1 MTAATALNFMSL
13 ETIVA
18 IFISMRSFHL
28 RFFLAVAVL
37 AACSG
42 LALAQQQ
49 TPAEKTAEQE
59 FKNIQVFQG
68 KPANE
73 LRPTMSFIA
82 NSLGV
87 RCDFCHAQP
96 FSADTKPT
104 KATARKMIEM
114 VYAINKSTFNGREE
128 VNCYT
133 CHQGHTRPNSRLSL
147 TAVAAAEGPGRGA
160 PEGAGAAPAAAK
172 PALPTAQ
179 QLFDKYVTAIGG
191 AEAWA
196 AVQSETITAE
206 RQAFGRSTPETV
218 VRTSDKLAVTS
229 GLNSKS
235 GYDGTQFWNW
245 SKEGAG
251 TPNSDAIANLRS
263 DMGLYPGQGV
273 KLDRSRVTGPEAVG
287 DRSAFVVMVR
297 GAAGVDRYYFDTESG
312 LLLRYDTG
320 APTFLGPLPLEVDF
334 TDYRAVD
341 AVKLPFSI
349 TWSAPERKWQRTV
362 SAVKLNASVDA
373 AAFQPP
379 PASGKN

>member
-1 MTAATALNFMSL
+1 MSPVA
-13 ETIVA
+13 IVA
-18 IFISMRSFHL
+18 ILKAMQSRCL
-28 RFFLAVAVL
+28 RLVL
-37 AACSG
+37 AAVTVAAVAG
-42 LALAQQQ
+42 LASAQQA
-49 TPAEKTAEQE
+49 TPAEKTAEQV
-59 FKNIQVFQG
+59 FKNIQVFKG

-87 RCDFCHAQP
+87 RCSFCHAQP

-104 KATARKMIEM
+104 KATARTMIEM

-147 TAVAAAEGPGRGA
+147 TAVAAEAGPGRGGEG
-160 PEGAGAAPAAAK
+160 PGAGAPAAAK

-179 QLFDKYVTAIGG
+179 QLFDKYVAAIGG
-191 AEAWA
+191 AAAWS

-206 RQAFGRSTPETV
+206 RQAFGHSTPETV
-218 VRTSDKLAVTS
+218 VRTSDKLAVSS
-229 GLNSKS
+229 GADSKS
-235 GYDGTQFWNW
+235 GYDGTQFWSW
-245 SKEGAG
+245 SKEGTS
-251 TPNSDAIANLRS
+251 TPASDAAANLRT
-263 DMGLYPGQGV
+263 DLGLYPGQGV
-273 KLDRSRVTGPEAVG
+273 KLERSRVTGPEAVG
-287 DRSAFVVMVR
+287 DRSAYVVMVR
-297 GAAGVDRYYFDTESG
+297 GAAGVDRYYFDTETG

-334 TDYRAVD
+334 ADYRAVE

-362 SAVKLNASVDA
+362 SAVKLNAAVA
-373 AAFQPP
+373 AADFQPP
-379 PASGKN
+379 AAGAAKN

>member
-1 MTAATALNFMSL
+1 
-13 ETIVA
+13 
-18 IFISMRSFHL
+18 MRSFHL

-37 AACSG
+37 AVCSG

-59 FKNIQVFQG
+59 FKNIQVFKG

-87 RCDFCHAQP
+87 RCSFCHAQP

-114 VYAINKSTFNGREE
+114 VFAINKSTFNGREE

-133 CHQGHTRPNSRLSL
+133 CHQGHTRPNSRLGL
-147 TAVAAAEGPGRGA
+147 TAAAAEGGPGRGGA
-160 PEGAGAAPAAAK
+160 EPGAGATAAAK
-172 PALPTAQ
+172 PVLPTAQ
-179 QLFDKYVTAIGG
+179 QLFDKYVAAIGG
-191 AEAWA
+191 AQAWA

-206 RQAFGRSTPETV
+206 RQAFGHSAPETV
-218 VRTSDKLAVTS
+218 IRTSDKLAVTS
-229 GLNSKS
+229 GADSKS
-235 GYDGTQFWNW
+235 GYDGSQYWSWN
-245 SKEGAG
+245 KEGAS
-251 TPNSDAIANLRS
+251 TPASDAIANLRT
-263 DMGLYPGQGV
+263 DLGLYPGEGV
-273 KLDRSRVTGPEAVG
+273 KLERSRVSGPEAVG
-287 DRSAFVVMVR
+287 DRSAYVVMVR

-320 APTFLGPLPLEVDF
+320 APTFLGPLPLQVEF
-334 TDYRAVD
+334 ADYRAVD
-341 AVKLPFSI
+341 AVKVPFSI
-349 TWSAPERKWQRTV
+349 TWSAPERKWQRQV
-362 SAVKLNASVDA
+362 SAVKLNAAVDA

-379 PASGKN
+379 AAAAAKN

>member
-1 MTAATALNFMSL
+1 MRLPASRLLIAATVLAATA
-13 ETIVA
+13 
-18 IFISMRSFHL
+18 
-28 RFFLAVAVL
+28 
-37 AACSG
+37 G
-42 LALAQQQ
+42 LAFAQT
-49 TPAEKTAEQE
+49 TPAEKTAEQV

-87 RCDFCHAQP
+87 RCNFCHAQP

-147 TAVAAAEGPGRGA
+147 TAVAAEGGPGRGG
-160 PEGAGAAPAAAK
+160 EGQGAGAAPTAK

-179 QLFDKYVTAIGG
+179 QLFDKYVAAIGG
-191 AEAWA
+191 TAAWG

-218 VRTSDKLAVTS
+218 VRTSDKLAIS
-229 GLNSKS
+229 GGANSKS
-235 GYDGTQFWNW
+235 GYDGTQFWSW
-245 SKEGAG
+245 GKEGTS
-251 TPNSDAIANLRS
+251 TPASDAIATLRT
-263 DMGLYPGQGV
+263 DLGLYPGQGV
-273 KLDRSRVTGPEAVG
+273 KLERSRVSGPEAVG
-287 DRSAFVVMVR
+287 DRSAYVVMVR
-297 GAAGVDRYYFDTESG
+297 GAAGVDRYYFDTETG

-320 APTFLGPLPLEVDF
+320 APTFLGPLPLEVGF
-334 TDYRAVD
+334 ADYRAVD
-341 AVKLPFSI
+341 AVKLPFAI
-349 TWSAPERKWQRTV
+349 NWSAPERKWERKIT
-362 SAVKLNASVDA
+362 AVKLNAAVA
-373 AAFQPP
+373 ASDFQPP
-379 PASGKN
+379 AAAAAAKN

>member
-1 MTAATALNFMSL
+1 MQS
-13 ETIVA
+13 
-18 IFISMRSFHL
+18 RCL
-28 RFFLAVAVL
+28 RLVLAAVAV
-37 AACSG
+37 AAVAG
-42 LALAQQQ
+42 LASAQQA
-49 TPAEKTAEQE
+49 TPAEKTAEQV

-87 RCDFCHAQP
+87 RCSFCHAQP

-191 AEAWA
+191 AAAWS

-206 RQAFGRSTPETV
+206 RQAFGHSTPETV
-218 VRTSDKLAVTS
+218 VRTSDKLAISS
-229 GLNSKS
+229 GAGSKS
-235 GYDGTQFWNW
+235 GYDGTQFWIWN
-245 SKEGAG
+245 KEGTS
-251 TPNSDAIANLRS
+251 TPASDAAANLRT
-263 DMGLYPGQGV
+263 DLGLYPGQGV
-273 KLDRSRVTGPEAVG
+273 KLERSRVTGPEAVG
-287 DRSAFVVMVR
+287 DRSAYVVMVR
-297 GAAGVDRYYFDTESG
+297 GAAGVDRYYFDTETG

-334 TDYRAVD
+334 ADYRAVD
-341 AVKLPFSI
+341 AVKLPFAI
-349 TWSAPERKWQRTV
+349 TWSAPERKWERTV
-362 SAVKLNASVDA
+362 TAVKLNAAVAA

-379 PASGKN
+379 AAGAAKN